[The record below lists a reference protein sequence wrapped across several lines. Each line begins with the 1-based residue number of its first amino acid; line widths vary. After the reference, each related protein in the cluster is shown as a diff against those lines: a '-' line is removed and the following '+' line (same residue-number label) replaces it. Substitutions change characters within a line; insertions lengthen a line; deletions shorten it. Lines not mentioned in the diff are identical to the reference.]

1 MEMMRFPLY
10 FWALCAVLLYNASS
24 ICHGHVSLPGK
35 NVAIFVFGDS
45 IFDAGNN
52 NYINTITQAN
62 YFPYG
67 ESFFKNPT
75 GRFSD
80 GRIIPDFIAEY
91 VKLPFI
97 PPYLQPGNSDYSIG
111 VNFAS
116 AGAGA
121 LDETN
126 QGMVIDLGTQ
136 LSYFKNVSRHL
147 RKKLGDAEA
156 KALLSRAVF
165 LFSVGGNDYVFPF
178 SINSSVLR
186 SYSREEFVGQ
196 VIGNITEVIQDIYKI
211 GGRKFGFLN
220 LLPLACVP
228 FLRVI
233 PGQNGACLDQISP
246 FVELHNKEISNL
258 LQKEYS
264 ELNGFK
270 YSLLDVN
277 TFLKE
282 RMDHPSKYGFKESK
296 IACCGSGPYRGIL
309 SCGGKRGVTEY
320 ELCDNVS
327 EYVFFDSGHL
337 TDKAHQ
343 QFAKLVWSEKLSFKG
358 GYNLKSLFE
367 LK

>member
-1 MEMMRFPLY
+1 MKMMRFPLY

-35 NVAIFVFGDS
+35 YVAMFVFGDS

-52 NYINTITQAN
+52 DYINTIAQAN

-67 ESFFKNPT
+67 ESFFKNPNWQIFRWSNT
-75 GRFSD
+75 
-80 GRIIPDFIAEY
+80 EY

-97 PPYLQPGNSDYSIG
+97 PLYLQPGNSDYSIG

-116 AGAGA
+116 GGAGA

-126 QGMVIDLGTQ
+126 QGMAIDLGTQ

-147 RKKLGDAEA
+147 RKKLGDAKA
-156 KALLSRAVF
+156 KASLSRAVY
-165 LFSVGGNDYVFPF
+165 LFSVGSNDYVFPF
-178 SINSSVLR
+178 YINSSVLR

-196 VIGNITEVIQDIYKI
+196 VIGNITENIYKI
-211 GGRKFGFLN
+211 GGRKFGFVN
-220 LLPLACVP
+220 LWPLACVP
-228 FLRVI
+228 FVRVI
-233 PGQNGACLDQISP
+233 PGQNGACLDQVTP
-246 FVELHNKEISNL
+246 FVQLHNKEISNL
-258 LQKEYS
+258 LQKKHS
-264 ELNGFK
+264 ELKGFK
-270 YSLLDVN
+270 YSLLDFN
-277 TFLKE
+277 TFLNE
-282 RMDHPSKYGFKESK
+282 RIDHPSKYGFKESK
-296 IACCGSGPYRGIL
+296 IACCGSGPYRGIF
-309 SCGGKRGVTEY
+309 SYGGKRCITEY

-337 TDKAHQ
+337 TDKAYQ
-343 QFAKLVWSEKLSFKG
+343 QFAKLVWNGKLNFKG